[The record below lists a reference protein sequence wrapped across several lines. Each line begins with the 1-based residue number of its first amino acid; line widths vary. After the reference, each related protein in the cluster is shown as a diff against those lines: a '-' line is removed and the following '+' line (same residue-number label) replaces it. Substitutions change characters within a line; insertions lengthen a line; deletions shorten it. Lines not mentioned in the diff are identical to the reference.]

1 MRTAAG
7 FGLAVDDK
15 PSKLIARF
23 NQKVVVGT
31 ARLLFAVLTEQLFG
45 SFHDWHSKF
54 FSSLQ

>member
-1 MRTAAG
+1 LDWLRCGWQAEQGDRA
-7 FGLAVDDK
+7 
-15 PSKLIARF
+15 F